1 MHRMTRGPIFALLV
15 FAIALTPLAQPAP
28 SASSDR
34 FLVVPGRGAGPIDI
48 GMKLDTVERI
58 FGQPSMKDLTGNTQW
73 YQWQAPVSHAA
84 SFAVETLQNTV
95 VLISLAHDPRYR
107 TSEGL
112 GDGNTLDEVQRVF
125 GQPSS
130 VMRLSG
136 YAIVQYRTK
145 GIGFVTDGSDH
156 VTGIVIAPAVLS
168 RPRPNSRYNS
178 ILPGS

>member
-1 MHRMTRGPIFALLV
+1 MVIQLV
-15 FAIALTPLAQPAP
+15 LAIALALTPPAAP
-28 SASSDR
+28 ALGASSDH
-34 FLVVPGRGAGPIDI
+34 FLVIPGRSAGPVNI
-48 GMKLDTVERI
+48 GMKLDAVEHI
-58 FGQPSMKDLTGNTQW
+58 FGQPSTKDLTGNTQW
-73 YQWQAPVSHAA
+73 YEWQAPVGQAA

-168 RPRPNSRYNS
+168 RPRPNTRDQTSF
-178 ILPGS
+178 PAA